1 MGQGY
6 SLTSLSAGA
15 AGIDIPELS
24 DLVYERSLGASRFMK
39 SIRARHRDGIITVK
53 VIMKPYPSMEL
64 EPYVRA
70 LVRERDVLAEMP
82 NALGYHRIIET
93 GNAGY
98 LARQYMHSSLYDRLS
113 TRPFLEN
120 IEKKWIAFQLLCALR
135 DCHSRDIF
143 HGDIKTENVLV
154 TSWNWIYLTDF
165 SSSFKPAFLPDDN
178 PADFSFYFDTSGR
191 RTCYLAPERFLAP
204 GQDMGTR
211 GVDWAMD
218 VFSAGCVI
226 AELFLEAPIFSLSQ
240 LFKYRK
246 GEYDPEHASLAKIE
260 DADVRELILHMIR
273 LDPES
278 RYSADECLS
287 FWRHKTFPDYFYSF
301 LHQYMGFV
309 TDPAPGRRQRHDPDD
324 EHYLATEADER
335 IERIHHDFDKISYFL
350 GPVPKVGANESKRA
364 SSALTAD
371 PFPLELDLPGHGQ
384 SLGKRR
390 IMPEDGSL
398 IFLTLVS
405 SSLRNTVKAS
415 TRIKACDI
423 CMAFAER
430 LPDEAKLD
438 RILPFVVLLLSDHS
452 DLVKLTAVKTVT
464 QLLATIQVV
473 SPVNSCLFTE
483 YIFPRLSLFIPG
495 PNHKPS
501 AIVRATYA
509 SCVASLAQS
518 SLRLL
523 DMVQALRSDMRF
535 QSLDY
540 GGAEGAWKK
549 DTSYHHLYDKARVD
563 LTEFFEA
570 HTKALITD
578 DDVNV
583 RRAFLGSV
591 PSLCVFFGNP
601 KANEVI
607 LSHLN
612 TYLND
617 RDWMLKCAFFEV
629 VVGVAAYVGTSS
641 LEEFILP
648 LMVQSLTDPEDFVV
662 EKVFRS
668 FTSIAS
674 LGLLQPSTTWE
685 LLDIAVRFFMH
696 PNLWIREAAVHFV
709 VASTKYASR
718 ADRFSIILPVVKPF
732 LRARTIDIS
741 EANILNNLK
750 KPISRN
756 VWEMSFTWASKS
768 QKGVFWRSAARGKIF
783 TFTRLDSREKGNI
796 GIRDVIASSFGS
808 PLNDEDEQWLARL
821 KGIGM
826 TPEDEFRLIALR
838 EYIWRVVMRRSTNR
852 DETDNSALLSAIP
865 LSEHG
870 ITPQT
875 VFFDKTQKARPSRPS
890 PEKPHRRHVSDGKM
904 HTIVDALLDA
914 STTIDSDGTSRR
926 STARS
931 RSHQRGENSLATD
944 IARRESFD
952 VASTSTSPQGNT
964 GHLSAHTSR
973 RNSLRQ
979 DANGQENHT
988 RGIDDN
994 GSSRSDA
1001 IPIRKNTAIH
1011 LLNRRDTSKAN
1022 PEISTTPTNALGR
1035 VDSQT
1040 LKETYRAS
1048 PLSIFAQMD
1057 SADEDHRDKYRANH
1071 SYKGTDP
1078 TVLKLLD
1085 AVYVDNL
1092 PSDIVEFGPSVS
1104 PIKPD
1109 APMKRASGQSTA
1121 SVWRPQGTL
1130 VALLGEHTGPI
1141 NRVVVSPDH
1150 AFFVTASDDGSVKVW
1165 DAGRLEKNLTPRSRQ
1180 THRHAQGAQ
1189 VKCLTFVTETHTFI
1203 SAATDGTIHA
1213 VRVDCHQSS
1222 DTVRYGK
1229 LQLVRDYN
1237 IADHF
1242 SRFPD
1247 EHAVWIE
1254 HFKRGT
1260 SNVLLVA
1267 TSRSR
1272 IIALDLREMNSLYVL
1287 DNPINHGMVTTFC
1300 VDKKA
1305 NWILVGTAHGILD
1318 LWDLRFQIKIK
1329 SWGISGGTPIHRLQ
1343 VNPLRGMGKWVCV
1356 TGGGSNGSEITVWDI
1371 DKVQCREVYRVEPPA
1386 AAMNKRPDR
1395 GMVPSPVRHTSV
1407 DMAWKK
1413 YEPWRVDDDPE
1424 GMLARFSS
1432 NFSTTADPALRD
1444 NLTGPPRSVTVER
1457 NGICALALGLEA
1469 VQVGQETYKGG
1480 FLVSA
1485 GYDRRIRYWDV
1496 SYPDFSF
1503 IIGDE
1508 AAKGSTGEN
1517 DSSARF
1523 DVTMPVSHLR
1533 ITTERSTMSDSAD
1546 SKVPVKG
1553 TGKKAN
1559 TAPYI
1564 PHHMKITLQQQQLLL
1579 MR

>member
-1 MGQGY
+1 M
-6 SLTSLSAGA
+6 
-15 AGIDIPELS
+15 
-24 DLVYERSLGASRFMK
+24 
-39 SIRARHRDGIITVK
+39 
-53 VIMKPYPSMEL
+53 
-64 EPYVRA
+64 
-70 LVRERDVLAEMP
+70 
-82 NALGYHRIIET
+82 
-93 GNAGY
+93 
-98 LARQYMHSSLYDRLS
+98 
-113 TRPFLEN
+113 
-120 IEKKWIAFQLLCALR
+120 LCALR

-165 SSSFKPAFLPDDN
+165 SSAFKPAFLPDDN

-204 GQDMGTR
+204 GKNMGSR

-218 VFSAGCVI
+218 IFSAGCVI

-246 GEYDPEHASLAKIE
+246 GEYDPEHTSIAKI
-260 DADVRELILHMIR
+260 DDVDVRELILHMIR

-287 FWRHKTFPDYFYSF
+287 FWRHKTFPEYFYSF

-309 TDPAPGRRQRHDPDD
+309 TDPSPGRRLRHDPDD

-335 IERIHHDFDKISYFL
+335 IERIYHDFDKISYFL
-350 GPVPKVGANESKRA
+350 GAIPKGTTNTPRRA
-364 SSALTAD
+364 MSALAAD
-371 PFPLELDLPGHGQ
+371 PFPLELDLPSQCQ

-390 IMPEDGSL
+390 ALPEDGSL

-405 SSLRNTVKAS
+405 ASLRNTVKAS

-423 CMAFAER
+423 FMAFAER

-438 RILPFVVLLLSDHS
+438 RILPFVVLLLSDQS
-452 DLVKLTAVKTVT
+452 DLVKVTAIKTLT
-464 QLLATIQVV
+464 QLLSTIQVV
-473 SPVNSCLFTE
+473 SPVNSCLFPE
-483 YIFPRLSLFIPG
+483 YIFPRLSMFIPG
-495 PNHKPS
+495 PNHRPS
-501 AIVRATYA
+501 AMVRAAYA

-540 GGAEGAWKK
+540 GGAEGVWKK
-549 DTSYHHLYDKARVD
+549 DASYHHLYDTARVD
-563 LTEFFEA
+563 LTELFEA
-570 HTKALITD
+570 HTKSLITD

-662 EKVFRS
+662 ERVFRS
-668 FTSIAS
+668 FTSIANLS
-674 LGLLQPSTTWE
+674 LLQPSTTWD

-696 PNLWIREAAVHFV
+696 PNIWVRESAVHFV
-709 VASTKYASR
+709 VASTKHASR
-718 ADRFSIILPVVKPF
+718 ADRFAIILPVIQPF
-732 LRARTIDIS
+732 LRSRIIDIS
-741 EANILNNLK
+741 EANILNNLR
-750 KPISRN
+750 KPVSKT
-756 VWEMSFTWASKS
+756 VWDMAFTWASKS
-768 QKGVFWRSAARGKIF
+768 QKGVFWRSAAHGRVF
-783 TFTRLDSREKGNI
+783 AFTRFDGRENGAI
-796 GIRDVIASSFGS
+796 GIRDVIASSIGS
-808 PLNDEDEQWLARL
+808 PLNDEDEQWIGRL
-821 KGIGM
+821 KSVGM
-826 TPEDEFRLIALR
+826 TPEDEFKLVALR

-852 DETDNSALLSAIP
+852 DDSDNSAFLSAIP
-865 LSEHG
+865 LSKHG

-875 VFFDKTQKARPSRPS
+875 VFFDKTQKPRPSRSS
-890 PEKPHRRHVSDGKM
+890 PEKPRRRHVPDGKM

-926 STARS
+926 RTARS

-944 IARRESFD
+944 IARRD
-952 VASTSTSPQGNT
+952 TLDAASPASSPQDNR
-964 GHLSAHTSR
+964 GHLSVQSSR
-973 RNSLRQ
+973 RNSFR
-979 DANGQENHT
+979 DDTNRPDNPA
-988 RGIDDN
+988 RGSDDN
-994 GSSRSDA
+994 GSTT
-1001 IPIRKNTAIH
+1001 PLRKHTAIH
-1011 LLNRRDTSKAN
+1011 LLNRSNTSKAN

-1048 PLSIFAQMD
+1048 PLSLTTRQD
-1057 SADEDHRDKYRANH
+1057 STDEDHRAKYRANH

-1085 AVYVDNL
+1085 AVYIDNV
-1092 PSDIVEFGPSVS
+1092 PSDLIEFGPSVTPVS
-1104 PIKPD
+1104 TN
-1109 APMKRASGQSTA
+1109 APMKRVSGQSTS

-1150 AFFVTASDDGSVKVW
+1150 AFFVTASDDGTVKVW

-1203 SAATDGTIHA
+1203 SAATDGSIHA
-1213 VRVDCHQSS
+1213 VRVDCRDSNGS
-1222 DTVRYGK
+1222 VRYGK

-1242 SRFPD
+1242 PQFPD

-1254 HFKRGT
+1254 HFKKDT
-1260 SNVLLVA
+1260 NSVLLVA
-1267 TSRSR
+1267 TNRSR
-1272 IIALDLREMNSLYVL
+1272 IIALDLKEMNPLYVL
-1287 DNPINHGMVTTFC
+1287 ENPVNHGMVTTFC
-1300 VDKKA
+1300 IDRRFH
-1305 NWILVGTAHGILD
+1305 WILVGTSHGILD
-1318 LWDLRFQIKIK
+1318 LWDLRFQIRIK

-1356 TGGGSNGSEITVWDI
+1356 TGGSSNGSEVMVWDI
-1371 DKVQCREVYRVEPPA
+1371 DKVQCCEVYRVEPPA
-1386 AAMNKRPDR
+1386 AATSKRSDH
-1395 GMVPSPVRHTSV
+1395 GAVASPVRHTSV

-1413 YEPWRVDDDPE
+1413 YEPWRIDDDPE

-1457 NGICALALGLEA
+1457 NGICALAVGLES
-1469 VQVGQETYKGG
+1469 VHVGQETYRGG
-1480 FLVSA
+1480 FLISA
-1485 GYDRRIRYWDV
+1485 GYDRKIRYWDV
-1496 SYPDFSF
+1496 SYPEYSF
-1503 IIGDE
+1503 TVGDDGT
-1508 AAKGSTGEN
+1508 KSFTSKDDLGSKIE
-1517 DSSARF
+1517 
-1523 DVTMPVSHLR
+1523 VTTPIPNLT
-1533 ITTERSTMSDSAD
+1533 ITTERSVVPDNSDG
-1546 SKVPVKG
+1546 KVQMKG
-1553 TGKKAN
+1553 GAKRAGT
-1559 TAPYI
+1559 TPHV
-1564 PHHMKITLQQQQLLL
+1564 PHHLKITLQQQQLLKRHL
-1579 MR
+1579 DAILDVAILQLPYAMVISVDRGGMVYVFQ